1 VTPLALEVVAGPAV
15 GNRLA
20 LAKTLVIGREGGREG
35 DLGGDPELSRRHA
48 RVSVSEG
55 DRLLVEDLGST
66 NGTLVNGSRIS
77 EATVV
82 QAGDAVTLGSSTLR
96 VVSADSPARPT
107 PVAEGAPSAQAA
119 SAPPAV
125 DLAMG
130 GVHAMPTDLF
140 SVLVARAPVPREWI
154 VRAGLS
160 ILPVILALDLIIR
173 TAAQEYFGISTHLA
187 VMHLHAI
194 IIIAVLQVTGNS
206 LGFYGNFG
214 RPAGHSPLRWLAV
227 GLIVV
232 VVLLTLA
239 LSTLPSHASAGD
251 YLVTVLIV
259 IVGPSIVYP
268 IMLGL
273 RLRAQLAAGQRFRV
287 HER

>member
-20 LAKTLVIGREGGREG
+20 LDETLVVGREADGEG

-48 RVSVSEG
+48 RVSALDGEH
-55 DRLLVEDLGST
+55 LLVEDLGST

-96 VVSADSPARPT
+96 VATAEPPVTSTLRTDS
-107 PVAEGAPSAQAA
+107 APSDQAA
-119 SAPPAV
+119 SAQPAA

-130 GVHAMPTDLF
+130 GTHAVPTALLR
-140 SVLVARAPVPREWI
+140 VLVARAPVPREWI
-154 VRAGLS
+154 VRAALS
-160 ILPVILALDLIIR
+160 ILPMILALNLIIR
-173 TAAQEYFGISTHLA
+173 TAAQEYFGISVHLT
-187 VMHLHAI
+187 VMHLHTI
-194 IIIAVLQVTGNS
+194 IIISVLQVTGNS

-227 GLIVV
+227 GLGVV

-239 LSTLPSHASAGD
+239 LSTLPSAASVGD

-287 HER
+287 HEL